1 MKMGL
6 RRVGPIVLLLG
17 AVAVPSFGW
26 GSGGHMAVAFVA
38 YENLTPQARDRVDAL
53 VKLNPKYD
61 AWKASLPA
69 SASPAVQNE
78 MLFMI
83 AATWPDQIKG
93 DGQHQADG
101 PENGDRP
108 PDDGTAGHNTGY
120 SDTAMHKYWHFVDEP
135 FTQDGTALQN
145 PPTPNAETQ
154 IPVFRATL
162 ASDSA
167 DDLKSYDLVWLLH
180 LTGDVHQPLH
190 SASRFG
196 QAEPDG
202 DEGGNLVHV
211 CTTTGKATDS
221 GAKSK
226 AKAKAKATAKAK
238 ASKAAPN
245 CKGNLHSFWD
255 DLFGTS
261 PKPSPAIKIG
271 KTLAAAPA
279 ALAADLD
286 PTQWVKES
294 FDDAETKVY
303 VNPPIG
309 LGAGPFTLTL
319 AYRKA
324 ALSLARERVALAGAR
339 LANILNKEL
348 K

>member
-1 MKMGL
+1 MNIGL

-26 GSGGHMAVAFVA
+26 GSGGHMAVAYVA
-38 YENLTPQARDRVDAL
+38 YEKLTPQARDRVDAL
-53 VKLNPKYD
+53 IKLNPKYD
-61 AWKASLPA
+61 TWKASLPA
-69 SASPAVQNE
+69 TASPAVQNE

-83 AATWPDQIKG
+83 AATWADQIKG
-93 DGQHQADG
+93 DGHHVADG
-101 PENGDRP
+101 PNGGDRP
-108 PDDGTAGHNTGY
+108 PDDGTAGQNIGY

-135 FTQDGTALQN
+135 FSQDGTALQN

-154 IPVFRATL
+154 IPVFRAAL

-180 LTGDVHQPLH
+180 LAGDVHQPLH
-190 SASRFG
+190 CASRFG
-196 QAEPDG
+196 QAQPNG
-202 DEGGNLVHV
+202 DAGGNRVHV
-211 CTTTGKATDS
+211 CTTTGKVTTGTS
-221 GAKSK
+221 AKG
-226 AKAKAKATAKAK
+226 KAKATAKAK

-245 CKGNLHSFWD
+245 CKGNLHAFWD

-261 PKPSPAIKIG
+261 PSPAPAMKIG
-271 KTLAAAPA
+271 KTLPAAPA
-279 ALAADLD
+279 DPAADLD
-286 PTQWVKES
+286 TAHWVKES
-294 FDDAETKVY
+294 FDDAVQKIY

-309 LGAGPFTLTL
+309 LGAGPFTLTP